1 MVNKIKSL
9 LKPEQNKDGF
19 KVPKEN
25 EFEFFKKIGD
35 KYGISEI
42 YDITEDK
49 YTKDLKFDIFIKNK
63 EFHLD
68 FMSEVFSKF
77 KRYETIDE
85 LEHDGLNVEY
95 HLSLKE
101 EEKMIL
107 MEGKMILIEGKGNKK
122 YLGVFMPNI
131 NIDILFD
138 EMIIIGNSIYNYFYG
153 RGKDI
158 AFIES
163 NHGSLALDDFLQYME
178 SNSINDAS
186 IDPINENQFNIT
198 VEISKQNIL
207 LTPRPIIASIIKD
220 IYNKAMIEM
229 NKDHT
234 TEVPISTGL
243 MKKNLINIHNQ
254 NVKRTFRFNFIKIKS
269 GLSLSI
275 RRFMNYDE
283 IQSLGLKGL
292 GYTKEAIELIEST
305 IDDKNGAS
313 IILGE
318 TNSGKSTLLSAIL
331 NKIYLDKSKII
342 SIENPVEIEMPYL
355 QIDLTDTETADEKFK
370 MTKELAQK
378 GILRHNPNVVL
389 MSEIRSKD
397 EIEFFVGLGLRGHM
411 ALATLHA
418 GSIANAIVI
427 LLKVADES
435 EIKNILNLF
444 IHQEL
449 IAKKCDKC
457 NGKGIYHDVACPK
470 CKGVGSS
477 GMIPIYEICK
487 FSKLGV
493 NDSLKDL
500 ESLIKNGKV
509 VYLSKAT
516 YAKELYANNKIHK
529 KDYER
534 IINNN
539 LLVET

>member
-1 MVNKIKSL
+1 
-9 LKPEQNKDGF
+9 
-19 KVPKEN
+19 
-25 EFEFFKKIGD
+25 
-35 KYGISEI
+35 
-42 YDITEDK
+42 
-49 YTKDLKFDIFIKNK
+49 
-63 EFHLD
+63 
-68 FMSEVFSKF
+68 
-77 KRYETIDE
+77 
-85 LEHDGLNVEY
+85 
-95 HLSLKE
+95 
-101 EEKMIL
+101 
-107 MEGKMILIEGKGNKK
+107 MILIKGKNNKK

-131 NIDILFD
+131 NLDLLFD
-138 EMIIIGNSIYNYFYG
+138 EIIIIVNSIYNYFYG
-153 RGKDI
+153 KGKDI
-158 AFIES
+158 AFLES
-163 NHGSLALDDFLQYME
+163 NHGDLTLDDFLQYME

-207 LTPRPIIASIIKD
+207 LTPRPIVATIIKD

-292 GYTKEAIELIEST
+292 GYAKEAIEIIEST
-305 IDDKNGAS
+305 IHDKTGVS
-313 IILGE
+313 VILGE

-331 NKIYLDKSKII
+331 NKIYLEQSKII

-397 EIEFFVGLGLRGHM
+397 EIEFFAGLGLRGHM

-418 GSIANAIVI
+418 GSIANAIEI

-435 EIKNILNLF
+435 EIRSILNLF

-449 IAKKCDKC
+449 VAKKCDKC
-457 NGKGIYHDVACPK
+457 NGSGVYKGASCPK
-470 CKGVGSS
+470 CKSVGSS

-487 FSKLGV
+487 FSKL
-493 NDSLKDL
+493 NAKDSLKDL

-509 VYLSKAT
+509 RYLSKTT
-516 YAKELYANNKIHK
+516 YAKKLYAENKIHQ

-534 IINNN
+534 IMNNN
-539 LLVET
+539 LLVDT